1 MNAVASAEMI
11 VFPPR
16 SFREVHQLVFLFQ
29 SWQLV
34 LQEADLPPAL
44 QPLREIPPEL
54 AGAVSKILRMARDQ
68 LESAQADSE
77 ISLRFPA
84 TPEFEAVFDWAGVQ
98 LRAVKGLLED
108 PELDPTWAHA
118 LEAAGEMLA
127 GAQKQIGSSEH
138 HAPRDHA

>member
-1 MNAVASAEMI
+1 VVEEI
-11 VFPPR
+11 VFPAR

-44 QPLREIPPEL
+44 QPLREIPEEL
-54 AGAVSKILRMARDQ
+54 SASVSKILRVARDQ
-68 LESAQADSE
+68 LESAQAENE

-84 TPEFEAVFDWAGVQ
+84 TPEVEAVFDWAAVQ
-98 LRAVKGLLED
+98 LRGVKGLLDD
-108 PELDPTWAHA
+108 PNLDPTWAHA

-127 GAQKQIGSSEH
+127 SAERVVRTSEQ
-138 HAPRDHA
+138 A